1 MLLAKSLRT
10 CSWLSTLTP
19 VLRIHCLLVYPQGC
33 SWAAA
38 DVQIC
43 DLSIEGMHKTNL
55 EIPMCYL
62 DLIQGAILP
71 SDPKQYKSWK
81 MVNFLEWLD
90 PCLVCSYQVRARHTH
105 SILGQ
110 KVMKGLIREEGS
122 VESDQFKRHF

>member
-1 MLLAKSLRT
+1 M
-10 CSWLSTLTP
+10 
-19 VLRIHCLLVYPQGC
+19 LRIHGLLVYPQGC

-81 MVNFLEWLD
+81 MVNFLESVAGSMFSVFL
-90 PCLVCSYQVRARHTH
+90 SSQSKTH

-122 VESDQFKRHF
+122 VESDQFKRHFKKNPKCFFVKTGQIKT